1 VARGGQRARAPA
13 DASTRTFL
21 EAAELLLGRAV
32 TPGEAHRRR
41 GARSRSEERGARSEE
56 DDGSGSAPP
65 RSRRSRVPADREV
78 GRFEEGPWT
87 GGSGRHGVPG
97 IPPRRAPLS
106 GTVCQ
111 APASTRTSLRHGVP
125 GTRLDAH
132 LSRSGRAPARPG
144 GHARRERTADVE
156 RGARS
161 EERGARSEE
170 RGARSEEDDG
180 SGSAPPRSR
189 RSRVPAD
196 REVGRFEEGP
206 WTGGSGRH
214 GVPGIPPR
222 RAPLSGTV
230 CQASRLDAHLSRSGR
245 APARPGGHA
254 RRSAPQAWSV
264 KRGARRR
271 GTRSEEDDGSGSA
284 PPRSRRSRV
293 PADRE
298 VGRFEEGPWTGG
310 SGRHGV
316 PGTRL
321 DAHLSPAR
329 CARHPPRRA
338 PLSGTVCQASRL
350 DAHLSRSGRA
360 PARPGGHARRSAPQ
374 AWSVKRGARRRG
386 TRSEEDDGSGSAPPR
401 SRRSRVPADRE
412 VGRFEE
418 GPWTGG
424 SGRHG
429 VPGIPP
435 RRAPL
440 SGTVCQAS
448 RLAAHLSRS
457 GRAPARPG
465 GHARRERTA
474 GVEREA
480 RSEKTR
486 NEERG
491 GRRIGQRTA
500 AIATLSRP
508 GRPGGRPL
516 RGRAVDG
523 RQWAARRARHPASTR
538 TSLRHGV
545 PGIPPRRAPLS
556 KRPSSCSA
564 GRSRPAKRTADVERG
579 AGARSEERGGRR
591 IGQRTA
597 AIATLSRPGRPG
609 GRPLRGR
616 AVDGRQW
623 AARCARHPASTR
635 TSLRHG
641 VPGTRLDAHLSRSGR
656 APARPGGT
664 PGESAP
670 QTWSEER
677 GARRTTD
684 RAAHRRDRDALA
696 SRPTGRSAAS
706 RKGRGRAAVG
716 GTVCQ
721 ASRLDAHLSPARC
734 ARHPASTRTSLDAVC
749 QASRLDAHLSRSGR
763 APARPGGHAR
773 RSAPQTWSEEDDGS
787 GSAPPRS
794 RRSRVPA
801 DREVGRFEEGP
812 GDGRQWAAR
821 CARHPASTRTSLDR
835 GREARLGPGP
845 PSLRTGRADLPHP
858 ALRLV
863 VTSKRAD
870 GRRQR
875 LHRGRTAA
883 ARERIRL
890 ATAGGRSRA
899 RDRASSAACEASSAA
914 ASGAIGREV

>member
-1 VARGGQRARAPA
+1 MGRAGGRSIEGEPVASAPFVRRLGRDGGPWRAGGNELAPRPTPRRAPSSKRPSSCSAGRSRPARRTADVERGAGARSEERRSEERGGARRTTDRAAHRRDRDALASRPTGRSAASRKGRGRAAVGGTVCQASRLDAHLSPA
-13 DASTRTFL
+13 RCARHPASTRTSL

-32 TPGEAHRRR
+32 TPGESAPQTW
-41 GARSRSEERGARSEE
+41 SEERGARSEE

-87 GGSGRHGVPG
+87 GGGRQWAARHGVPG
-97 IPPRRAPLS
+97 I
-106 GTVCQ
+106 
-111 APASTRTSLRHGVP
+111 
-125 GTRLDAH
+125 
-132 LSRSGRAPARPG
+132 
-144 GHARRERTADVE
+144 
-156 RGARS
+156 
-161 EERGARSEE
+161 
-170 RGARSEEDDG
+170 
-180 SGSAPPRSR
+180 
-189 RSRVPAD
+189 
-196 REVGRFEEGP
+196 
-206 WTGGSGRH
+206 
-214 GVPGIPPR
+214 
-222 RAPLSGTV
+222 
-230 CQASRLDAHLSRSGR
+230 
-245 APARPGGHA
+245 
-254 RRSAPQAWSV
+254 
-264 KRGARRR
+264 
-271 GTRSEEDDGSGSA
+271 
-284 PPRSRRSRV
+284 
-293 PADRE
+293 
-298 VGRFEEGPWTGG
+298 
-310 SGRHGV
+310 
-316 PGTRL
+316 
-321 DAHLSPAR
+321 
-329 CARHPPRRA
+329 PPRRA

-677 GARRTTD
+677 GARSEERGARRTTD